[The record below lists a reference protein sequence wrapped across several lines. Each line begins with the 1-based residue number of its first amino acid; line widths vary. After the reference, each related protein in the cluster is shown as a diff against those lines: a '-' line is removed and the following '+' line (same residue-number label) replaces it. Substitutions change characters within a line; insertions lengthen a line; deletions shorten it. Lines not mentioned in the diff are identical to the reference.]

1 MATLNQCMFIGH
13 LGKDPVLEVT
23 SDGIPYTRFSLA
35 VDQGKDRKGKTKK
48 PLWLNITC
56 WSDLA
61 ERMEK
66 YLYKGA
72 QVYVQGRLQ
81 ESEPYTDKQGVLRQS
96 LDIEAKNIQLL
107 DKKADSPDDQ
117 EAPV

>member
-13 LGKDPVLEVT
+13 LGKDPELAVT
-23 SDGIPYTRFSLA
+23 SDGIPFTKFSLA
-35 VDQGKDRKGKTKK
+35 VDQGKDKKGKTKK
-48 PLWLNITC
+48 ALWLNITC

-72 QVYVQGRLQ
+72 QVFVQGKLQ
-81 ESEPYTDKQGVLRQS
+81 IATYEDKTTKAERQS
-96 LDIEAKNIQLL
+96 VGIEATIVQLL
-107 DKKADSPDDQ
+107 DKKAESPDEQD
-117 EAPV
+117 APV